1 MDVLVGGDDTSGVV
15 MVGLTVVVG
24 ASETEVRTKPRM
36 CTYTTYAVGRSY
48 IYQRVGR
55 LSI

>member
-36 CTYTTYAVGRSY
+36 CTYTTYAVGLSY
-48 IYQRVGR
+48 IYQKVGR